1 MLFVCMSL
9 YYTHATAQK
18 KLQTFY
24 TSNWKD
30 FSTHKGEY
38 IREIQVINDS
48 TYFINDYFNK
58 GRKLIMSGY
67 FKSINPFIEN
77 GPIEYFDESGNQIMK
92 GKYINGEQIGFL
104 TIKNYF
110 QIGYAELDY
119 NFNLKYQNDSA
130 NIKILHKESVAV
142 NEIKTETL
150 PEFPCEEQTLIK
162 YLRDYHVYTSA
173 NLKDFMSFQ
182 RPGLNVNN

>member
-48 TYFINDYFNK
+48 TYFIK
-58 GRKLIMSGY
+58 
-67 FKSINPFIEN
+67 
-77 GPIEYFDESGNQIMK
+77 
-92 GKYINGEQIGFL
+92 
-104 TIKNYF
+104 
-110 QIGYAELDY
+110 
-119 NFNLKYQNDSA
+119 
-130 NIKILHKESVAV
+130 
-142 NEIKTETL
+142 
-150 PEFPCEEQTLIK
+150 
-162 YLRDYHVYTSA
+162 
-173 NLKDFMSFQ
+173 
-182 RPGLNVNN
+182 